1 MNVPQGTTITIY
13 AEHGSSISN
22 ALGNLIETG
31 GDTSGVYSE
40 TFLPG
45 EPIPDYTIYPP
56 DGLNIM
62 GTPQTVEY
70 PTRLSELVNENMGP
84 VDLAVCTYDATAA
97 TGKVYYVEGIFD
109 ERTGIFQPYERYGF

>member
-1 MNVPQGTTITIY
+1 VPRGTTITVY
-13 AEHGSSISN
+13 AEHGSSITD

-31 GDTSGVYSE
+31 GDTSGVYSK

-56 DGLNIM
+56 DGLTIM

-70 PTRLSELVNENMGP
+70 PTLVSELINEDMGP
-84 VDLAVCTYDATAA
+84 VDLAICPYDAADP
-97 TGKVYYVEGIFD
+97 TGKVYDINGIFD
-109 ERTGIFQPYERYGF
+109 EWSGIFQPYERYGY